1 MDEVAD
7 SQSTCNSDV
16 PEDVYN
22 YLVEQFTELCSSE
35 EFIKAMKDAN
45 LNPACKSAAE
55 YQEFMDMKTEL
66 FNSLKDFLLAGE
78 G

>member
-1 MDEVAD
+1 M
-7 SQSTCNSDV
+7 
-16 PEDVYN
+16 
-22 YLVEQFTELCSSE
+22 EQFTILCNDE
-35 EFIKAMKDAN
+35 DFIKAMKDAN

-66 FNSLKDFLLAGE
+66 FNNLKDFLLAGE